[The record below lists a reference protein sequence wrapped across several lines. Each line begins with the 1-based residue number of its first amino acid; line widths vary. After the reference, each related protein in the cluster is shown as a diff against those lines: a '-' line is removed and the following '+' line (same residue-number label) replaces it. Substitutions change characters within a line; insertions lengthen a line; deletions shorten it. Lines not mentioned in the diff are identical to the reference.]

1 MPGMWWARLGA
12 GVSSVTVALAV
23 ALPLAVADA
32 GASGSTSVPLRVAGI
47 LPGGLVPGGSGPLT
61 LAVTDPSSTASVLR
75 TVRFAAL
82 TTDHRGCADAWFALS
97 DTLRLPVRVPANST
111 VRVPAG
117 RVSFVN
123 APVNQDA
130 CAHARLSVTVQAS

>member
-1 MPGMWWARLGA
+1 MSARRWA
-12 GVSSVTVALAV
+12 GVSSAVVALAA
-23 ALPLAVADA
+23 ALLVAVANA
-32 GASGSTSVPLRVAGI
+32 GATASTSVPLRVAVI
-47 LPGGLVPGGSGPLT
+47 LPGGLVPGASGALT
-61 LAVTDPSSTASVLR
+61 LVVTDPSSTARVLR

-82 TTDHRGCADAWFALS
+82 TTDHRGCADTWFALS

-111 VRVPAG
+111 VRVSAG

-130 CAHARLSVTVQAS
+130 CAHARLSVTLQAG